1 MPRYYGATSIEVY
14 TKYAALPDN
23 KGRPV
28 YSVHTAAGIRL
39 YVDADHRAWRHASI
53 YPKQNNDFNGEP
65 DEAPIHPDTALEFIP
80 YRKVRELSGPQPY
93 DRVRL

>member
-1 MPRYYGATSIEVY
+1 MRSLTLHYIG
-14 TKYAALPDN
+14 LDN

-28 YSVHTAAGIRL
+28 YSVHTADGVQI
-39 YVDADHRAWRHASI
+39 YVDTDYRAWRPASV
-53 YPKQNNDFNGEP
+53 YPKQNNDFYGEL